1 MKWRRMPLGPIQ
13 TNAYILSNDDGTC
26 LIFDP
31 GSESGKLNAYIKEK
45 GLKPLAVLLT
55 HAHFDHIGAVDNV
68 RKEWNIPVYV
78 HKNEAEWLTD
88 PSLNGSALLTGQT
101 ITAEKA
107 DHLIEEERD
116 LKIGPFTTPRALYA
130 RAFSGQHLVLCGR
143 GKPDRFRGCFVSRRD
158 RAYRPAGRQSKGAD
172 GQYSSKI
179 ADASGRDACVKRSRP
194 RDGHCNRTGT
204 KPVHQRIYFV
214 KH

>member
-13 TNAYILSNDDGTC
+13 TNAYILSHDDGTC
-26 LIFDP
+26 LIIDP
-31 GSESGKLNAYIKEK
+31 GNESGKLNAYIKEN

-107 DHLIEEERD
+107 DHLIEEEGD
-116 LKIGPFTTPRALYA
+116 LKIGSFTLRMLFTPGHSPGSVSYYA
-130 RAFSGQHLVLCGR
+130 EEENLIVSGDVLFKGGVGRTDLPGGNQKVLMDSIHQKLLTLPEETLVLSGH
-143 GKPDRFRGCFVSRRD
+143 GPETD
-158 RAYRPAGRQSKGAD
+158 
-172 GQYSSKI
+172 I
-179 ADASGRDACVKRSRP
+179 ATEQEQNPFINGF
-194 RDGHCNRTGT
+194 TL
-204 KPVHQRIYFV
+204 
-214 KH
+214 

>member
-1 MKWRRMPLGPIQ
+1 MPLGPIQ

-31 GSESGKLNAYIKEK
+31 GSESGKLNAYIKEN

-107 DHLIEEERD
+107 DHLIEEEGD
-116 LKIGPFTTPRALYA
+116 LKIGPFTLRMLFTPGHLPGSVSYYA
-130 RAFSGQHLVLCGR
+130 EEENLIVSGDVLFKGGIGRTDLPGGNQKVLMDSIHQKLLTLPEETLVLSGH
-143 GKPDRFRGCFVSRRD
+143 GPETD
-158 RAYRPAGRQSKGAD
+158 
-172 GQYSSKI
+172 I
-179 ADASGRDACVKRSRP
+179 ATEQEQNPFINGF
-194 RDGHCNRTGT
+194 TL
-204 KPVHQRIYFV
+204 
-214 KH
+214 

>member
-1 MKWRRMPLGPIQ
+1 MPLGPIQ

-31 GSESGKLNAYIKEK
+31 GSESGKLNAYIKEN

-68 RKEWNIPVYV
+68 RKKWNIPVYV

-88 PSLNGSALLTGQT
+88 PSLIGSALLTGQM

-107 DHLIEEERD
+107 EHLIEEEGD
-116 LKIGPFTTPRALYA
+116 LKIGSFTLRMLFTPGHSPGSVSYYA
-130 RAFSGQHLVLCGR
+130 EEENLIVSGDVLFKGGIGRTDLPGGNQKVLMDSIHQKLLTLPEETLVLSGH
-143 GKPDRFRGCFVSRRD
+143 GPETD
-158 RAYRPAGRQSKGAD
+158 
-172 GQYSSKI
+172 I
-179 ADASGRDACVKRSRP
+179 ATEQEQNPFINGF
-194 RDGHCNRTGT
+194 TL
-204 KPVHQRIYFV
+204 
-214 KH
+214 

>member
-31 GSESGKLNAYIKEK
+31 GAESGKLNAYIKEN

-88 PSLNGSALLTGQT
+88 PSLNGSAPLTGQT

-107 DHLIEEERD
+107 DHLIEEEGD
-116 LKIGPFTTPRALYA
+116 LKIGPFTLRMLFTPGHSPGAVSYYA
-130 RAFSGQHLVLCGR
+130 EEENLIVSGDVLFKGGIGRTDLPGGNQKVLMDSIHQKLLTLPEETLVLSGH
-143 GKPDRFRGCFVSRRD
+143 GPETD
-158 RAYRPAGRQSKGAD
+158 
-172 GQYSSKI
+172 I
-179 ADASGRDACVKRSRP
+179 ATEQEQNPFINGF
-194 RDGHCNRTGT
+194 TL
-204 KPVHQRIYFV
+204 
-214 KH
+214 

>member
-13 TNAYILSNDDGTC
+13 TNAYILSHDDGTC
-26 LIFDP
+26 LIIDP
-31 GSESGKLNAYIKEK
+31 GSESGKLDAYIKEN

-107 DHLIEEERD
+107 DHLIEEEGD
-116 LKIGPFTTPRALYA
+116 LKIGSFTLRMLFTPGHSPGSVSYYA
-130 RAFSGQHLVLCGR
+130 EEENLIVSGDVLFKGGVGRTDLPGGNQKVLMDSIHQKLLTLPEETLVLSGH
-143 GKPDRFRGCFVSRRD
+143 GPETD
-158 RAYRPAGRQSKGAD
+158 
-172 GQYSSKI
+172 I
-179 ADASGRDACVKRSRP
+179 ATEQEQNPFINGF
-194 RDGHCNRTGT
+194 TL
-204 KPVHQRIYFV
+204 
-214 KH
+214 